1 MNNAHFHLL
10 VNHLPIIFPVAGIIV
25 MILGWIIKSEAVKRT
40 AYFIF
45 ILAALGTVVAMQ
57 SGESAENSIEKLNG
71 VSKDFIETHEDAAK
85 TFAILAYTLGA
96 VSLIGLWASWKKK
109 VISNI
114 ISISVLVFAL
124 VLMVFA
130 KQVGTTG
137 GKIIHTEIRNNQLAG
152 GAANDD

>member
-1 MNNAHFHLL
+1 ML
-10 VNHLPIIFPVAGIIV
+10 
-25 MILGWIIKSEAVKRT
+25 
-40 AYFIF
+40 
-45 ILAALGTVVAMQ
+45 

-137 GKIIHTEIRNNQLAG
+137 GEIIHTEIRNNQLAG